1 MKSHLF
7 EVKKVDWI
15 CVNMPFFFHVLSTLY
30 TGKVLNDI
38 KLYLSL
44 ETWAAQ
50 IWKTVTF
57 VGNC

>member
-1 MKSHLF
+1 M
-7 EVKKVDWI
+7 DWI
-15 CVNMPFFFHVLSTLY
+15 CVNMPFFLHVLSTLY